1 VIFFDRSILRGVAE
15 AVKQVRDDAL
25 WLEDV
30 FPHEHWIA
38 ETGWMPVV
46 GRNGWLAVMRDMK
59 VLTRPE
65 ERRAVRENG
74 VGCFNFN
81 YKKNKTRWQTLQLVC
96 ATLDEM
102 EVKFANTPRPFMYV
116 INGNGAFKKID
127 L

>member
-1 VIFFDRSILRGVAE
+1 MIFFDRSILRGVAE
-15 AVKQVRDDAL
+15 AVKLVRDDAK

-30 FPHEHWIA
+30 FKQHWVG
-38 ETGWMPVV
+38 ETEWLPVA
-46 GRNGWLAVMRDMK
+46 GRNGWLVVMRDMR

-65 ERRAVRENG
+65 ERRAIRENN

-81 YKKNKTRWQTLQLVC
+81 YKKNRTRWQTLQLVC

-102 EVKFANTPRPFMYV
+102 EEKFANTPRPFMYV
-116 INGNGAFKKID
+116 VNGRGVFRQID